1 MDLHKELVFRAQQHD
16 RSAFEELVRA
26 YKDPV
31 YLLCYRL
38 TNNHADA
45 QDLAQDVFIKAYTGL
60 HAFRNEADFGTWL
73 HRIAVNQ
80 WINISRKNKG
90 NNIISIDAP
99 VAMNQGEE
107 MLREI
112 AATAEDPQQ
121 IYDQVELQNIV
132 REAMDRLLPEHRAVL
147 VLREF
152 QGHSYEEIS
161 SIVGCSLGTVKSR
174 INRARQ
180 ALKEKIDR
188 NLINLN

>member
-1 MDLHKELVFRAQQHD
+1 MDPLKDLIIRAQQND
-16 RSAFEELVRA
+16 RKAFEELVRM
-26 YKDPV
+26 YKDQV

-60 HAFRNEADFGTWL
+60 NTFRHEADFGTWL

-80 WINISRKNKG
+80 WINLSRKAKG
-90 NNIISIDAP
+90 NTFISINAP
-99 VAMNQGEE
+99 LATNQGEE
-107 MLREI
+107 VFREL
-112 AATAEDPQQ
+112 AAAAEGDPQQ
-121 IYDQVELQNIV
+121 VYEQVEIQGLV
-132 REAMDRLLPEHRAVL
+132 REAMDKLLPEHRTVL

-161 SIVGCSLGTVKSR
+161 SIIGCSLGTVKSR

-180 ALKEKIDR
+180 ALKEKLSKNPAYR
-188 NLINLN
+188 